1 MDILQAAL
9 ASGIRVV
16 KFVPSYGDQ
25 PNDITHVTKCTF
37 VARFFGGR
45 CGAVSVAAV
54 SVAWRAGGRQRLLP
68 GGFRP
73 AAAPKAVDRV
83 GASHHK
89 ERRAGRPFKTGAPRR
104 S

>member
-1 MDILQAAL
+1 MDILQATL

-45 CGAVSVAAV
+45 CGAVMLTDCMRSRMQTSGTSSVDTTYVLLSICAGV
-54 SVAWRAGGRQRLLP
+54 DGRAR
-68 GGFRP
+68 
-73 AAAPKAVDRV
+73 DR
-83 GASHHK
+83 
-89 ERRAGRPFKTGAPRR
+89 ER
-104 S
+104 SY